1 MAGAEL
7 CRRGRGCSVIAFRAR
22 RASVAGRGRWRR
34 HVPGGVRGEVSRAW
48 GQFEV
53 TMAFTLYSLMQ
64 AALLCV
70 NAIAVLHEERF
81 LKNSECPGGGEGGR
95 RWEPGRPGEG
105 RPCVAIWGLG
115 PVEEGPGLYCARLQ
129 FA

>member
-1 MAGAEL
+1 M
-7 CRRGRGCSVIAFRAR
+7 SAFRAG
-22 RASVAGRGRWRR
+22 RASVAGRGLWWRR
-34 HVPGGVRGEVSRAW
+34 HVPGSVREEVSRAW

-81 LKNSECPGGGEGGR
+81 LKNSECRGGLRGAGARNPGGQERG
-95 RWEPGRPGEG
+95 
-105 RPCVAIWGLG
+105 G
-115 PVEEGPGLYCARLQ
+115 PVWRAGVWGRWRRDLDSIVPALN

>member
-1 MAGAEL
+1 MVYSLIAGSVTPQTTKCKAGL
-7 CRRGRGCSVIAFRAR
+7 CWRGRGYSVSAFGAG

-34 HVPGGVRGEVSRAW
+34 HVPVGVREKVSQAW
-48 GQFEV
+48 EQFEV

-81 LKNSECPGGGEGGR
+81 LKNSECPG
-95 RWEPGRPGEG
+95 
-105 RPCVAIWGLG
+105 
-115 PVEEGPGLYCARLQ
+115 
-129 FA
+129 

>member
-1 MAGAEL
+1 M
-7 CRRGRGCSVIAFRAR
+7 SAFRAGP
-22 RASVAGRGRWRR
+22 ASVAGRGRWRR
-34 HVPGGVRGEVSRAW
+34 HVPEGVWEEVDRAW

-81 LKNSECPGGGEGGR
+81 LKNSECPGVDEGGG
-95 RWEPGRPGEG
+95 RWKPGRLAEG
-105 RPCVAIWGLG
+105 RPRVPSCGGGLG
-115 PVEEGPGLYCARLQ
+115 SGAGGGGTRTLFFPP
-129 FA
+129 